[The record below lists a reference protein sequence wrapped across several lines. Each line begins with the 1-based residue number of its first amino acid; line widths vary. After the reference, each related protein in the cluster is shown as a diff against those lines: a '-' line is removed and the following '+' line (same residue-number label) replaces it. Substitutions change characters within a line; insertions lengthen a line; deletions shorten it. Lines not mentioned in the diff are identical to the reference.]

1 MIILRV
7 AKDLNHNHNYKL
19 LTRFIQ
25 VQVVHVYREGNRY
38 ADELVRRDSTMAE
51 AFVVFDNLPSLDVV
65 HLVNMDNVD
74 MFVNRMTEL
83 DLTATMR

>member
-25 VQVVHVYREGNRY
+25 IQVVHVYREGNRC
-38 ADELVRRDSTMAE
+38 ADAIVRRGSTMAE
-51 AFVVFDNLPSLDVV
+51 AFVVFDNPPSLDVV

-74 MFVNRMTEL
+74 MLVNRMTEL